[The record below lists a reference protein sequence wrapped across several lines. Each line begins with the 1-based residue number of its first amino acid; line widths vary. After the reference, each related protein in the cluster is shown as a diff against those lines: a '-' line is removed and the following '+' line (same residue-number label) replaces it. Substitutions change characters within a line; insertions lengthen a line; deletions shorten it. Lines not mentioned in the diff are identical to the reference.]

1 MIHFNKSYLS
11 SVKSDFVAR
20 SFRASFSRSRNSVSK
35 ESNHRCC
42 GIFFYTSTNQCLIKL
57 NFHMSILRIDVK
69 GSKVLTQKSKCMLPV
84 RRLDT
89 AIQAVVQQKL
99 LFSFHYT
106 KGLSKT

>member
-1 MIHFNKSYLS
+1 
-11 SVKSDFVAR
+11 
-20 SFRASFSRSRNSVSK
+20 
-35 ESNHRCC
+35 
-42 GIFFYTSTNQCLIKL
+42 
-57 NFHMSILRIDVK
+57 MSILRIDVK